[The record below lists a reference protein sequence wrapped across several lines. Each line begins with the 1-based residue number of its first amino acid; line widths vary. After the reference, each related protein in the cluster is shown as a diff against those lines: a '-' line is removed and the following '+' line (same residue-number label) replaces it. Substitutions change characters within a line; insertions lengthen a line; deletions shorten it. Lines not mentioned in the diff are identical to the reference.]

1 MVQLLKLIDNPQ
13 HLVIVYRKEEIE
25 DSLFRYRVLHKIIN
39 GNYIDD
45 PSETLKNIAEEHAGN
60 SENITASIFSSNNGG
75 FLDFED
81 LVAGK
86 KRACK
91 AKNIQSFTI
100 TTFLDSGS
108 LLTFESLQSFHV
120 AGENTENT
128 ESDENTANSENG
140 ENNGGMEDFVNFFEH
155 LTKNLKEKT
164 ETNVKPVSVL
174 FDGIFGSIKKSQ
186 ENTEKQEEPEEEPG
200 IYNNIFYSYEYGNK
214 DRAFEEDDRKKN
226 SFYHGLTSAEYFKF
240 LKELQK
246 IQVEHKASVKKL
258 HTDYLEKQ
266 KELEIEK
273 LRKRDQAYE
282 NFVRKARG

>member
-13 HLVIVYRKEEIE
+13 HLVIAYRKEEIE
-25 DSLFRYRVLHKIIN
+25 DSLFRYRVLHKIVN

-81 LVAGK
+81 LVAEK
-86 KRACK
+86 KKACR
-91 AKNIQSFTI
+91 AKNIKSFTV

-120 AGENTENT
+120 DSEDNENTENT
-128 ESDENTANSENG
+128 ENS

-174 FDGIFGSIKKSQ
+174 FDGIFGNIKKSQ
-186 ENTEKQEEPEEEPG
+186 EKPENQEETEEEPA

-226 SFYHGLTSAEYFKF
+226 SFYHDLTSAEYFKF

-282 NFVRKARG
+282 DFVRKARG